1 MASSGS
7 EHCIENRR
15 FEDRKNKSHVMVEET
30 TWLLVVV
37 NTA

>member
-7 EHCIENRR
+7 EHCIENHR
-15 FEDRKNKSHVMVEET
+15 FEDHKNKSHVMVEEP
-30 TWLLVVV
+30 TWLLVAV